1 MASTRTNTHQGTQT
15 THPEPSR
22 AGGTPTPSVPKKTHR
37 SPRDARLLIAL
48 LQAQGAAI
56 DGKELGRMAG
66 AANVWDL
73 VMRARRTHG
82 VTITSTSR
90 QHIDRDGRPVRVGQY
105 AITGDQAQAKARE
118 VLASLGGDAGAA

>member
-1 MASTRTNTHQGTQT
+1 MASTCTNTHQGTQT

-22 AGGTPTPSVPKKTHR
+22 AGGTPTPSSPKKTR
-37 SPRDARLLIAL
+37 QSPRDARLLAAL

-73 VMRARRTHG
+73 VMRAKRKHG
-82 VTITSTSR
+82 VAITSTSR
-90 QHIDRDGRPVRVGQY
+90 RHIDRDGLTVKVGQY

-118 VLASLGGDAGAA
+118 VLSTLTGRS